1 MLIDV
6 HTTFRVDWYVFPLF
20 TSVERS
26 RVDVHVVVA
35 IVVCSVRAVVKIMG
49 YERRNKTYYL
59 VLFISSSK
67 NH

>member
-6 HTTFRVDWYVFPLF
+6 YTTFRVDWYVFPLY

-26 RVDVHVVVA
+26 RAVVDVVVA

-49 YERRNKTYYL
+49 YERRITRIN
-59 VLFISSSK
+59 
-67 NH
+67 